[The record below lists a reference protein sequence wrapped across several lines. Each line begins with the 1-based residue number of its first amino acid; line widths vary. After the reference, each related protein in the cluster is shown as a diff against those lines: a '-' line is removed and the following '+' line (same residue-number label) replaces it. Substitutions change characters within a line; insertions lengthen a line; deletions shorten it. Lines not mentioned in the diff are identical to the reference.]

1 MMHRLLL
8 CGLAALLLLAA
19 PIARAE
25 RIQLIAPDG
34 IALKAYWMPRPE
46 GGVGPAVVA
55 LHGCGGLFERTGIA
69 FDPRYPEYVARLH
82 SAGFHVLLPDSFGS
96 RGKGSI
102 CHEPYGTR
110 TITVETRRGDAI
122 AAVDWLSG
130 RSDVDAR
137 RIVMLG
143 WSHGA
148 STALS
153 ALNSAR
159 PSFARNVAAAIVFYP
174 GCSPFLKEKE
184 SFRLQ
189 APVLMLLGEKD
200 DWTPPGRC
208 IDLAERARKEQPGI
222 DLDVHLYSDSYH
234 GFDSTQ
240 PVRFRRD
247 VSSGVGRNGVHT
259 GGNPTARAAALMEID
274 AFLASR
280 LGPTLNAAS
289 TPPGAPSLR

>member
-1 MMHRLLL
+1 MMRRLLP

-19 PIARAE
+19 PLARAE

-34 IALKAYWMPRPE
+34 VALKAYWMPRPE

-55 LHGCGGLFERTGIA
+55 LHGCGGLFERKGIA

-82 SAGFHVLLPDSFGS
+82 GAGFHVLLPDSFGS

-102 CHEPYGTR
+102 CQEPYGTR

-122 AAVDWLSG
+122 AAADWLSSK
-130 RSDVDAR
+130 SDVDAR
-137 RIVMLG
+137 GIVMLG

-148 STALS
+148 ATVLA

-159 PSFARNVAAAIVFYP
+159 PAFARNVAAAIVFYP
-174 GCSPFLKEKE
+174 GCSPFLKEP
-184 SFRLQ
+184 FRLQ
-189 APVLMLLGEKD
+189 VPVLMLLGEKD

-208 IDLAERARKEQPGI
+208 TALADRARREQPGI

-240 PVRFRRD
+240 PVRFRKD
-247 VSSGVGRNGVHT
+247 VSSGVSRNGVHV
-259 GGNPTARAAALMEID
+259 GGNPAARAAALMEID

-289 TPPGAPSLR
+289 MPPGAPSLR

>member
-1 MMHRLLL
+1 MKRFLP
-8 CGLAALLLLAA
+8 CGVAALLALTV
-19 PIARAE
+19 PTARAE

-46 GGVGPAVVA
+46 GGIGPAVLA
-55 LHGCGGLFERTGIA
+55 LHGCSGLFERTGTA
-69 FDPRYPEYVARLH
+69 FDPRYPDYVARLH
-82 SAGFHVLLPDSFGS
+82 GAGYHVLLPDSFGS

-102 CHEPYGTR
+102 CAEPYGKR
-110 TITVETRRGDAI
+110 SVTVETRRGDAI
-122 AAVDWLSG
+122 AAADWLSKHPE
-130 RSDVDAR
+130 VDAR

-148 STALS
+148 TTALA
-153 ALNSAR
+153 ALNSAG
-159 PSFARNVAAAIVFYP
+159 PVYARNVAAAIVFYP
-174 GCSPFLKEKE
+174 GCSSFLRE
-184 SFRLQ
+184 SFRLH

-208 IDLAERARKEQPGI
+208 TELADRTRKAQP
-222 DLDVHLYSDSYH
+222 DVDFDVHLYSDSHH

-247 VSSGVGRNGVHT
+247 VSSGVSPKGVHS
-259 GGNPTARAAALMEID
+259 GGNRTARSAALAEID

-280 LGPTLNAAS
+280 IGPARNPGSPPPGTPTL
-289 TPPGAPSLR
+289 R